1 MKGKNITDFI
11 DAQWVK
17 ENPGAALELIN
28 IYREEN
34 KKTIEAIKVIEKQNE
49 MLKEMN
55 LMNAVLNETK
65 GEKRNEDYEIMSDWT

>member
-11 DAQWVK
+11 DVQWVR

-34 KKTIEAIKVIEKQNE
+34 KKTIEAIKVVEKQNE
-49 MLKEMN
+49 MLKEIN
-55 LMNAVLNETK
+55 LMKAVLNETK

>member
-11 DAQWVK
+11 DVQWVK

-34 KKTIEAIKVIEKQNE
+34 KKTIEAIKVVEKQNE
-49 MLKEMN
+49 TLKEMN
-55 LMNAVLNETK
+55 LMKAVLNETK
-65 GEKRNEDYEIMSDWT
+65 REERNEDYEIMSDWT